1 MWKNIK
7 IDWKVHIID
16 LIVVIVGVTIAFA
29 LTNYQEVSK
38 EKDLQKT
45 YLQSLANDLEV
56 DVKNLE
62 EQLDTSRTFK
72 QHTDGLARAIFSQ
85 NLENDSVIL
94 QGVISLYV
102 HIPFNPHN
110 ATYKSLIGSG
120 QLDLIR
126 DIELRKEVI
135 DVYETH
141 YKNLIQLDDF
151 MREQSFNNKV
161 PYFQEKLV
169 YKRGG
174 IANKEALY
182 ENKFINLIFS
192 TQYFWEEK
200 INTYQ
205 QTLESAEELLQKI
218 NKKLDEI

>member
-72 QHTDGLARAIFSQ
+72 QHTDGLVRAIFSQ

-102 HIPFNPHN
+102 HDTCNQ
-110 ATYKSLIGSG
+110 YW
-120 QLDLIR
+120 
-126 DIELRKEVI
+126 
-135 DVYETH
+135 
-141 YKNLIQLDDF
+141 
-151 MREQSFNNKV
+151 SF
-161 PYFQEKLV
+161 
-169 YKRGG
+169 
-174 IANKEALY
+174 
-182 ENKFINLIFS
+182 
-192 TQYFWEEK
+192 
-200 INTYQ
+200 
-205 QTLESAEELLQKI
+205 
-218 NKKLDEI
+218 